1 MFRFKSFLG
10 SVWVSLLLVGVLYSY
25 AAATTLE
32 IDESTGLLTGATDVL
47 VNGSYYD
54 VEFVEGT
61 AEELFMDA
69 AGEWAFNFAS
79 EGEAR
84 EASNALLAQV
94 FQNTEEDDFDDD
106 PTLTYGSAEDS
117 LYDYLSILT
126 TYGLQTGRE
135 GGYVLGISA
144 IGARNSK
151 VEEADEAFYATLP
164 VAADTTDS
172 DASVYAKWTPAVSS
186 APTPTPEPSSILLFV
201 AGLIGFAGM
210 NRKKINNA

>member
-10 SVWVSLLLVGVLYSY
+10 SVWVSLLLVGVFYSY

-47 VNGSYYD
+47 VNGSSYN

-61 AEELFMDA
+61 AEDLFRDSE
-69 AGEWAFNFAS
+69 GNWAFSFAS
-79 EGEAR
+79 QTEAW
-84 EASNALLAQV
+84 EASSALLAQV
-94 FQNTEEDDFDDD
+94 FQNTEEGDFDDD

-117 LYDYLSILT
+117 LYNYLLVFT
-126 TYGLQTGRE
+126 TYGLSTNYE
-135 GGYVLGISA
+135 GYVSGVYA
-144 IGARNSK
+144 QNGAKEKLDFVN
-151 VEEADEAFYATLP
+151 ATP
-164 VAADTTDS
+164 IPATNDTTTKDS
-172 DASVYAKWTPAVSS
+172 AVYAIWTPAVSS